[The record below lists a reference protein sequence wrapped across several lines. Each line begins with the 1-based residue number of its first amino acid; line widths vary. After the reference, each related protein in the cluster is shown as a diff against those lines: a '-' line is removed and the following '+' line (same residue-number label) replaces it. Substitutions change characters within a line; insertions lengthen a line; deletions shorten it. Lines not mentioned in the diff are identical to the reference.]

1 MEILINIEIILFII
15 LFILTKQ
22 IGIYLL
28 FILFV
33 LIHEISHMLTGVI
46 FGFVPQKFLIM
57 PFGFKIQ
64 FKEKKSS
71 KKVEQKKILVAAS
84 GPIVNIL
91 VIFVAIVFNLN
102 ITIIYIN
109 LAIALFNL
117 LPIYPLDGGRILRS
131 ILNIRLEY
139 VRSYKIVNKVS
150 NVCIVLITAVCSI
163 LVLYVKNIS
172 IVFALMYLWFVVIKE
187 NKKYKM
193 IKRVYDVIETKK

>member
-33 LIHEISHMLTGVI
+33 LIHEISHMLTGFI

-64 FKEKKSS
+64 FKEIKTS
-71 KKVEQKKILVAAS
+71 KRVEQKKILVAAS

>member
-46 FGFVPQKFLIM
+46 FGFVPKKFLIM

-64 FKEKKSS
+64 FKEIKTS
-71 KKVEQKKILVAAS
+71 KRVEQKKILVAAS